1 MSYNTGTMS
10 NTAIQPVIRRRAAP
24 QIRAGRDLAR
34 RYAPSAAIF
43 LALLGALQLGLPAL
57 GVPPYLLPTPGR
69 VLARLLDPASG
80 LPGHLAATAA
90 AGVGGLIV
98 GAAAGAALAAL
109 FVAARPVERALYP
122 WVLVSQTLP
131 AAALA
136 PLLTIWLGN
145 GLAPRLTMA
154 ALFAFFPVLV
164 NTAQGLRRI
173 GPEQFDLLRAW
184 GATPAQVFR
193 LLRLPAC
200 LPGLFAGLKIGS
212 TLAVVGAIVG
222 ELAGSSSGL
231 GYVISIATYHLQTD
245 RVFAAVAL
253 AAALSLSLYLAIV
266 VIERRVV
273 FWQHD
278 Q

>member
-1 MSYNTGTMS
+1 M
-10 NTAIQPVIRRRAAP
+10 
-24 QIRAGRDLAR
+24 
-34 RYAPSAAIF
+34 
-43 LALLGALQLGLPAL
+43 
-57 GVPPYLLPTPGR
+57 
-69 VLARLLDPASG
+69 
-80 LPGHLAATAA
+80 
-90 AGVGGLIV
+90 
-98 GAAAGAALAAL
+98 
-109 FVAARPVERALYP
+109 
-122 WVLVSQTLP
+122 
-131 AAALA
+131 A

-145 GLAPRLTMA
+145 GIAPRIAMA

-173 GPEQFDLLRAW
+173 SAEQLDLLRAW

-200 LPGLFAGLKIGS
+200 LPALFSGLKIAS

-245 RVFAAVAL
+245 RVFAAVTL
-253 AAALSLSLYLAIV
+253 AAALSLTLYAIIV
-266 VIERRVV
+266 AVEQKVV

>member
-1 MSYNTGTMS
+1 M
-10 NTAIQPVIRRRAAP
+10 
-24 QIRAGRDLAR
+24 
-34 RYAPSAAIF
+34 
-43 LALLGALQLGLPAL
+43 
-57 GVPPYLLPTPGR
+57 PPYLLPTPGR

>member
-1 MSYNTGTMS
+1 MS
-10 NTAIQPVIRRRAAP
+10 NAAVHPKIRRRAAH
-24 QIRAGRDLAR
+24 QARASGHLVR
-34 RYAPSAAIF
+34 RYAPSALLF
-43 LALLGALQLGLPAL
+43 LAMLGGLQLALPAL

-69 VLARLLDPASG
+69 VLARLIDPASG
-80 LPGHLAATAA
+80 LIGHLTATAA
-90 AGVGGLIV
+90 AGVGGLVI
-98 GAAAGAALAAL
+98 GAVAGVALAAL
-109 FVAARPVERALYP
+109 FVAVRPVERALYP

-145 GLAPRLTMA
+145 GLAPRIAMA

-173 GPEQFDLLRAW
+173 SAEQLDLLRAW

-200 LPGLFAGLKIGS
+200 LPALFTGLKIAS

-245 RVFAAVAL
+245 RVFAAVTL
-253 AAALSLSLYLAIV
+253 AAALSLALYAIV
-266 VIERRVV
+266 VAVEQKVV